1 MTPAISA
8 EEVAEVLR
16 GAAHGTLQLT
26 VVGERWSDVYCGDV
40 EVSVAG
46 WAIVIFNDCSDVDY
60 VDSAIAPDGRSV
72 EYSDWFEAAG
82 AFGADPIDL
91 LSGADENALRELLE
105 RA

>member
-8 EEVAEVLR
+8 EEVAEILR
-16 GAAHGTLQLT
+16 GAAHGRLQLT
-26 VVGERWSDVYCGDV
+26 VIGERWSDVHCGDV

-46 WAIVIFNDCSDVDY
+46 WTIVIFNDCMDVDY
-60 VDSAIAPDGRSV
+60 VDSAVSPDGRSV

-91 LSGADENALRELLE
+91 LSGTDGSALRELLE
-105 RA
+105 RS